1 MNAALTAL
9 QEFGQQGL
17 LTGIIVFLRVGA
29 AMAVLPAFGESSV
42 PQRVRLGLALG
53 FTAIVTPA
61 VASQVEPLT
70 KDQGILTILLATE
83 ALAGLALG
91 IGLRLFILAL
101 QMAGSIAAQATSLS
115 QVFGGSVGVDP
126 QPAIGH
132 LLVFGGL
139 ALAVMGGLHV
149 RIAEAIILSYD
160 VLLPGQF
167 PGAEIL
173 SEWGVAQVTRAF
185 ALAFTLAAPFVI
197 ASLIYNVALG
207 VINRAMPQLMVA
219 FVGAPAITAGAL
231 ILMFLV
237 LPLMLSVWSSELS
250 EYLQNPFG
258 WHK

>member
-9 QEFGQQGL
+9 QGFGQEGL

-70 KDQGILTILLATE
+70 KDQGILSILLATE

-115 QVFGGSVGVDP
+115 QVFGGSAGVDP

-149 RIAEAIILSYD
+149 RVAEAIILSYD
-160 VLLPGQF
+160 VLLPGD
-167 PGAEIL
+167 
-173 SEWGVAQVTRAF
+173 RK
-185 ALAFTLAAPFVI
+185 
-197 ASLIYNVALG
+197 
-207 VINRAMPQLMVA
+207 
-219 FVGAPAITAGAL
+219 
-231 ILMFLV
+231 
-237 LPLMLSVWSSELS
+237 SVV
-250 EYLQNPFG
+250 
-258 WHK
+258 